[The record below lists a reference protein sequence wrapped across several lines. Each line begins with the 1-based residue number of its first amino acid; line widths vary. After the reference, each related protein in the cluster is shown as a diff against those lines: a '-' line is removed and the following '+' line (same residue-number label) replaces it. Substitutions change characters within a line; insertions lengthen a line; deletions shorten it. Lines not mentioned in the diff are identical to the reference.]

1 MGTCDILVGSN
12 PAMDT
17 HPVQGRVAILLG
29 MLHAKETGISFNCL
43 GLWLVCAFIL
53 TYFISW
59 CMLLIST
66 VIKTNVRHTLD
77 AQYLYTAII
86 FVPFLSYY
94 VIKLNKEMN

>member
-17 HPVQGRVAILLG
+17 HPVQGRGGEGGGGVAILLG
-29 MLHAKETGISFNCL
+29 MLHAKETGISFNRL

-53 TYFISW
+53 TYVISW
-59 CMLLIST
+59 YML
-66 VIKTNVRHTLD
+66 K
-77 AQYLYTAII
+77 YMYTAII
-86 FVPFLSYY
+86 FVPFLSFH